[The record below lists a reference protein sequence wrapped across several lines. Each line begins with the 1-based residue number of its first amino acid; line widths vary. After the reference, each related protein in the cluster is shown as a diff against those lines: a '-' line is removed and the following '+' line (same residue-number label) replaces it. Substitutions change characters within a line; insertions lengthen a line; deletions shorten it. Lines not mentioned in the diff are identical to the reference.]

1 MESDIYEMMGTR
13 AENPPENRPFDK
25 RAWAER
31 KREERQEAFA
41 RADAAAL
48 RANSDPAAL
57 ESYLR
62 VAAALPHHSA
72 TNILLIAD
80 RMPSATRVGTADHWR
95 RQGAAV
101 KRGEKAIRIIE
112 PTKEYV
118 RDDGSIGVLYDVR
131 KVFDVSQTTA
141 RARLPRKADPHAAL
155 AALVSHPPARI
166 EPSDDL
172 GGPSAEYDHAA
183 GVIRVQRGLDEPQLL
198 RALATEAAHAVMARG
213 EEGYDR
219 DARAVQAD
227 LAANIVVRRLG
238 LDEPAA
244 LTPPAPPGAD
254 AREVRVALDE
264 IGRAARDLSDRM
276 APPEKGRERSGAR

>member
-13 AENPPENRPFDK
+13 AEGPPGAQPFDK

-31 KREERQEAFA
+31 KRQERQEAFV

-80 RMPSATRVGTADHWR
+80 RMPGATRVGTADHWR
-95 RQGAAV
+95 RLGAAV
-101 KRGEKAIRIIE
+101 KRGEKAIHIIE

-155 AALVSHPPARI
+155 ASLVSHPPARI

-172 GGPSAEYDHAA
+172 GGPC
-183 GVIRVQRGLDEPQLL
+183 
-198 RALATEAAHAVMARG
+198 
-213 EEGYDR
+213 
-219 DARAVQAD
+219 
-227 LAANIVVRRLG
+227 
-238 LDEPAA
+238 
-244 LTPPAPPGAD
+244 
-254 AREVRVALDE
+254 
-264 IGRAARDLSDRM
+264 
-276 APPEKGRERSGAR
+276 